1 MKLFNKISKMKIR
14 IFVFTTMMIFISC
27 DSFLEQEQAPSNIT
41 ADFVYTTAEGLET
54 GVVALYNFNRA
65 LYENGEWEWH
75 KTLVFDGRSDI
86 ALNRAGVLSLFGRYI
101 WGIKSD
107 DFSSSRV
114 SQYWSHYYKIIDR
127 ANAIIVA
134 AEAIQGIDE
143 VQKNKIIAESKW
155 MRANS
160 YFTLY
165 RMFNNIY
172 VTTEPTTPENAFD
185 VVDDKSSEAEIFTLL
200 NSDLDFAIAN
210 LEWTT
215 PDFGRVTKG
224 AAKHLKAKVAM
235 WEGNWNEAKLQAE
248 STINDG
254 PHSLVPSTG
263 DVFTGNLNHS
273 ETLYAFQFAQDVPG
287 GSRNNMVNF
296 NFIPRY
302 ERVPGG
308 KLTMD
313 YGGKGGGFLLPNS
326 YLLNLLAEDPND
338 DRDNDT
344 YFRLQYF
351 YNDADDLPDGVS
363 LGDVMDIYEPTTDP
377 NNPSPTNN
385 QYYERISPSCL
396 KFVQDE
402 GADPE
407 SQLQIRNFMLYRLG
421 ETYLIAAEANMRL
434 GNDGDALTYL
444 NTLRAR
450 ANAGPLGAIDQQ
462 VIMDEHARELSFEG
476 QRSYFLKRLGVLYE
490 QVIAHS
496 GDDNYKNE
504 ARVNMLPHHVTWA
517 IPQAQLS
524 LLGPNYPQNDGY

>member
-1 MKLFNKISKMKIR
+1 MKLFNKISKMKSSL
-14 IFVFTTMMIFISC
+14 FLLATLMIFISC
-27 DSFLEQEQAPSNIT
+27 DSYLEQEQAPSNIT
-41 ADFVYTTAEGLET
+41 ADFVYNSADGLET

-75 KTLVFDGRSDI
+75 KTLVFDARTDI
-86 ALNRAGVLSLFGRYI
+86 AINRAGVLSLFGRYI
-101 WGIKSD
+101 WGVKSD

-127 ANAIIVA
+127 ANAIIVS
-134 AEAIQGIDE
+134 AENLGDIDE
-143 VQKNKIIAESKW
+143 FQRNLIIAQAKTL
-155 MRANS
+155 RANS
-160 YFTLY
+160 YFTLF

-185 VVDDKSSEAEIFTLL
+185 VVNDKSSEAEIFALL

-224 AAKHLKAKVAM
+224 TAKHIKAKVAM
-235 WEGNWNEAKLQAE
+235 WEGNWGEAKLQAE
-248 STINDG
+248 STINEG
-254 PHSLVPSTG
+254 PHSLMPNTG
-263 DVFTGNLNHS
+263 DVFKGDLNHT
-273 ETLYAFQFAQDVPG
+273 ETLYAFQFTQDVPG

-302 ERVPGG
+302 ERVPGA
-308 KLTMD
+308 KLSTE

-326 YLLNLLAEDPND
+326 YLLNLLAEDSND
-338 DRDNDT
+338 DRDDDT
-344 YFRLQYF
+344 YFRLKYY
-351 YNDADDLPDGVS
+351 YNDGDNLPTGVN
-363 LGDVMDIYEPTTDP
+363 LGDEIDIYQPTG
-377 NNPSPTNN
+377 PTQA
-385 QYYERISPSCL
+385 QYYERISPTCL

-434 GNDGDALTYL
+434 GNDGDALIYL
-444 NTLRAR
+444 NTLRSR
-450 ANAGPLGAIDQQ
+450 ANAADLTTINQQ
-462 VIMDEHARELSFEG
+462 VIMDEHARELAFEG
-476 QRSYFLKRLGVLYE
+476 QRSYFLKRLGVLHS
-490 QVIAHS
+490 QVIQHS
-496 GDDNYKNE
+496 GEDGFKDN
-504 ARVNMLPHHVTWA
+504 ARTLMEPHHVNWA